1 MPQRDFS
8 FIIIVKDFV
17 KNEGRGMKKFYRNF
31 FLSAG
36 IVLALAY
43 VLFFNPATCVK
54 SEAVGPEV
62 AVGVD
67 VSKYQGGINWQQV
80 KGSGVRFAMIRVGTT
95 KKGLDE
101 QFINNINGA
110 NAAGVRTGIYIYS
123 YATTPE
129 AAAAEANQVLAWIA
143 PYTVTFPIAIDI
155 EDSCQKG
162 LNAAQLQ
169 AIADTFC
176 SIIYANGYEPMVY
189 ASKNWFMGRM
199 PSVSAP
205 KWIAQYNSSCDY
217 PGDYAMW
224 QSSSHGTY
232 AGIPTR
238 VDVNH
243 LYVDYFSRIV
253 PEGFSSYGDHVYYY
267 HNYRKQ
273 FGWINLSGQKF
284 FADTNGF
291 IQTGWFQDESGIYY
305 LDPAAGGLAKVGF
318 ADIDGAHFYFDE
330 NGVRRTG
337 LLNLG
342 GTVYYANADGQ
353 CQRGFVQLEDG
364 MHFFDDEYV
373 MHTGLTQVGDKLYC
387 FDANGVMQTGM
398 ITLETGKYMFAEDG
412 TAISGWYSNDKGQ
425 LFCFGADHK
434 ALTGLQT
441 VENAVYLFADDGVVF
456 TGWSGDVA
464 AKYYFGGDGKM
475 VKGWNT
481 IDGKNYYF
489 ADDGKMALGVVS
501 LKDGAYYL
509 DPTDGH
515 QTVGWVQL
523 PDGWRYFDGNNG
535 KMLASVTVPLE
546 NVNCTF
552 DKNGILADPAG
563 WTPGTPAPAPAEA
576 PAAAEP
582 TTVAAAPATAPANG
596 G

>member
-1 MPQRDFS
+1 MFKS
-8 FIIIVKDFV
+8 FK
-17 KNEGRGMKKFYRNF
+17 RF

-36 IVLALAY
+36 LLLGIAAA
-43 VLFFNPATCVK
+43 LFFLPAASVK
-54 SEAVGPEV
+54 SEAVGPKV
-62 AVGVD
+62 AVGID
-67 VSKYQGGINWQQV
+67 VSKYQGAINWQQV
-80 KGSGVRFAMIRVGTT
+80 KSQGIRFAMIRVGTT

-110 NAAGVRTGIYIYS
+110 NAAGIRTGIYIYS

-176 SIIYANGYEPMVY
+176 GIINSNGYEPMVY
-189 ASKNWFMGRM
+189 ASKNWFAGRM

-205 KWIAQYNSSCDY
+205 KWVAQYNTYCDY

-224 QSSSHGTY
+224 QSSSHGSY

-243 LYVDYFSRIV
+243 LYVDYFSMIV
-253 PEGFSSYGDHVYYY
+253 PEGFSSWGGHVYYY

-273 FGWINLSGQKF
+273 YGWINLGGQKYR
-284 FADTNGF
+284 ADENGY

-305 LDPAAGGLAKVGF
+305 LDPGEGGLAKVGF

-342 GTVYYANADGQ
+342 GTVYYAAEDGS

-364 MHFFDDEYV
+364 IRYFDEQYV
-373 MHTGLTQVGDKLYC
+373 MHTGLTQLGDKLYY
-387 FDANGVMQTGM
+387 FDGNGIMQTGM
-398 ITLETGKYMFAEDG
+398 HALETGKYMFGADG
-412 TAISGWYSNDKGQ
+412 IAVSGWYSNEQGQ
-425 LFCFGADHK
+425 MFYFGQGNA
-434 ALTGLQT
+434 AVVGLQT
-441 VENAVYLFADDGVVF
+441 IDKDVYLFADDGVMF

-464 AKYYFGGDGKM
+464 SRYYFGADGKM

-481 IDGKNYYF
+481 IDGANFYF
-489 ADDGKMALGVVS
+489 AEDGRMAVGLLG
-501 LKDGAYYL
+501 LKDGVYFL
-509 DPTDGH
+509 DTADGH

-523 PDGWRYFDGNNG
+523 PDGWRYFDATNG
-535 KMLASVTVPLE
+535 KMLSATTAVLD
-546 NVNCTF
+546 NVSCTF
-552 DKNGILADPAG
+552 DKNGILVDPAG
-563 WTPGTPAPAPAEA
+563 WTPGTPAPAPAAEA
-576 PAAAEP
+576 APEAAPEAAAATEAV
-582 TTVAAAPATAPANG
+582 TVVPAGN
-596 G
+596 

>member
-1 MPQRDFS
+1 
-8 FIIIVKDFV
+8 
-17 KNEGRGMKKFYRNF
+17 MKKSIKRF

-36 IVLALAY
+36 VVLGMALAL
-43 VLFFNPATCVK
+43 LLSPAATIK
-54 SEAVGPEV
+54 SEAVGAEV

-80 KGSGVRFAMIRVGTT
+80 KASGIRFAMIRVGTT

-110 NAAGVRTGIYIYS
+110 NAAGIRTGIYIYS

-143 PYTVTFPIAIDI
+143 PYTVTFPVAIDI
-155 EDSCQKG
+155 EDSSQKG

-176 SIIYANGYEPMVY
+176 NIISANGYEPMVY
-189 ASKNWFMGRM
+189 ASKNWFVGRM

-205 KWIAQYNSSCDY
+205 KWVAQYNSACDY

-224 QSSSHGTY
+224 QSSSHGSY

-243 LYVDYFSRIV
+243 LYVDYFSMIL
-253 PEGFSSYGDHVYYY
+253 PEGFSSWGGHVYYY

-273 FGWINLSGQKF
+273 FGWINLGGQKYH
-284 FADTNGF
+284 ADGNGY

-305 LDPAAGGLAKVGF
+305 LDPAEGGLAKVGF
-318 ADIDGAHFYFDE
+318 ADIEGSHFYFDE

-342 GTVYYANADGQ
+342 GPVYFANEEGA
-353 CQRGFVQLEDG
+353 CQRGFVQFEEGLRY
-364 MHFFDDEYV
+364 FNDDYV
-373 MHTGLTQVGDKLYC
+373 MCAGLTQIGDKLYY
-387 FDANGVMQTGM
+387 FDGNGIMQTGM
-398 ITLETGKYMFAEDG
+398 IAIETGKYMFGPDG
-412 TAISGWYSNDKGQ
+412 IAIAGWYSNEQGQ
-425 LFCFGADHK
+425 KFYFGPGNA
-434 ALTGLQT
+434 AVVGIQNI
-441 VENAVYLFADDGVVF
+441 ENATYLFGDDGVMF

-464 AKYYFGGDGKM
+464 ARYYFGADGKM
-475 VKGWNT
+475 VTGWNP
-481 IDGKNYYF
+481 IEGKNFYF
-489 ADDGKMALGVVS
+489 GADGKMALGVAQ
-501 LKDGAYYL
+501 LKDGVYYL
-509 DPTDGH
+509 DPADGH
-515 QTVGWVQL
+515 QVVGWVQL
-523 PDGWRYFDGNNG
+523 PDGWRYFDTNNG
-535 KMLASVTVPLE
+535 KMLANVTVPLE

-552 DKNGILADPAG
+552 DKNGILVDPAG
-563 WTPGTPAPAPAEA
+563 WTPGTPLPEPAPEAEAAAPAPA
-576 PAAAEP
+576 
-582 TTVAAAPATAPANG
+582 G

>member
-1 MPQRDFS
+1 
-8 FIIIVKDFV
+8 
-17 KNEGRGMKKFYRNF
+17 MKKGIKSIL
-31 FLSAG
+31 LSAG
-36 IVLALAY
+36 AALALSAA
-43 VLFFNPATCVK
+43 LFLSPAASVK

-62 AVGVD
+62 AVGID

-80 KGSGVRFAMIRVGTT
+80 RASGVRFAMIRVGTT

-110 NAAGVRTGIYIYS
+110 NAAGVRSGIYIYS

-155 EDSCQKG
+155 EDSSQKG

-176 SIIYANGYEPMVY
+176 SIISANGYEPMVY
-189 ASKNWFMGRM
+189 ASRNWFLNRM

-205 KWIAQYNSSCDY
+205 KWIAQYNSFCEYS
-217 PGDYAMW
+217 GEYAMW

-232 AGIPTR
+232 GGIATR

-253 PEGFSSYGDHVYYY
+253 PEGFSSYDGHVFYY

-273 FGWINLSGQKF
+273 FGWINLSGQKYH
-284 FADTNGF
+284 ADGNGF

-305 LDPAAGGLAKVGF
+305 LDPEAGGLAKTGF
-318 ADIDGAHFYFDE
+318 ADIDGVHYYFDE

-342 GTVYYANADGQ
+342 GPVYFANEEGA
-353 CQRGFVQLEDG
+353 CQRGFVQFEEGLRY
-364 MHFFDDEYV
+364 FNDEYV
-373 MHTGLTQVGDKLYC
+373 MCTGLTQLGDKLYY
-387 FDANGVMQTGM
+387 FDANGIMQTGM
-398 ITLETGKYMFAEDG
+398 IALETGKYMFGPDG
-412 TAISGWYSNDKGQ
+412 IAISGWYSNEQGQ
-425 LFCFGADHK
+425 KFYFGPGNA
-434 ALTGLQT
+434 ALVGLQT
-441 VENAVYLFADDGVVF
+441 VENAVYLFGGDGVVF
-456 TGWSGDVA
+456 TGWSGDVTA
-464 AKYYFGGDGKM
+464 RYYFGPDGKM
-475 VKGWNT
+475 VTGWNA
-481 IDGKNYYF
+481 IEGKNFYF
-489 ADDGKMALGVVS
+489 AADGKMVLGVAQ
-501 LKDGAYYL
+501 LPDGVYYL
-509 DPTDGH
+509 DPADGH
-515 QTVGWVQL
+515 QVVGWVQL
-523 PDGWRYFDGNNG
+523 PDGWRFFDGNNG
-535 KMLASVTVPLE
+535 KMLVNVTVPLD

-552 DKNGILADPAG
+552 DKNGILVDPAG
-563 WTPGTPAPAPAEA
+563 WTPGTPLPAPAA
-576 PAAAEP
+576 DPAAA
-582 TTVAAAPATAPANG
+582 APANG

>member
-1 MPQRDFS
+1 
-8 FIIIVKDFV
+8 
-17 KNEGRGMKKFYRNF
+17 MKKRIKSFLF
-31 FLSAG
+31 SAGAAMALAAALFLS
-36 IVLALAY
+36 
-43 VLFFNPATCVK
+43 PATNVK
-54 SEAVGPEV
+54 SQAVGPEV
-62 AVGVD
+62 AVGID

-80 KGSGVRFAMIRVGTT
+80 RASGVKFAMIRVGTT

-155 EDSCQKG
+155 EDSSQKG

-176 SIIYANGYEPMVY
+176 GIISANGYEPMVY
-189 ASKNWFMGRM
+189 ASRNWFLNRM
-199 PSVSAP
+199 PNVSAP
-205 KWIAQYNSSCDY
+205 KWIAQYNSFCEY

-243 LYVDYFSRIV
+243 LYVDYFSRMIA
-253 PEGFSSYGDHVYYY
+253 EGFNSWGGHVYYY

-273 FGWINLSGQKF
+273 FGWINLSGQKYH
-284 FADTNGF
+284 ADGNGF

-305 LDPAAGGLAKVGF
+305 LDPNAGGLAKVGF
-318 ADIDGAHFYFDE
+318 ADIDGVRFYFDE

-342 GTVYYANADGQ
+342 GPVYYANEEGA
-353 CQRGFVQLEDG
+353 CQRGFVQFQEGLRY
-364 MHFFDDEYV
+364 FNDEYV
-373 MHTGLTQVGDKLYC
+373 MCTGLTQIGDKLYY
-387 FDANGVMQTGM
+387 FDANGIMQTGM
-398 ITLETGKYMFAEDG
+398 IALETGKYMFGPDG
-412 TAISGWYSNDKGQ
+412 IAISGWYTNEQGQ
-425 LFCFGADHK
+425 KFYFGPGNA
-434 ALTGLQT
+434 AMVGLQT
-441 VENAVYLFADDGVVF
+441 VENAVYLFGADGVVF
-456 TGWSGDVA
+456 TGWSGEVA
-464 AKYYFGGDGKM
+464 SRYYFGPDGKM
-475 VKGWNT
+475 VTGWNT
-481 IDGKNYYF
+481 IEGKNFYF
-489 ADDGKMALGVVS
+489 AADGKMVLGVAQ
-501 LKDGAYYL
+501 LPDGVYYL
-509 DPTDGH
+509 DPADGH
-515 QTVGWVQL
+515 QVVGWVQL
-523 PDGWRYFDGNNG
+523 PDGWRFFDGNNG
-535 KMLASVTVPLE
+535 KMLVNVTVPLD

-552 DKNGILADPAG
+552 DKNGILVDPAG
-563 WTPGTPAPAPAEA
+563 WTPGTPLPAPAPAA
-576 PAAAEP
+576 DPAAA
-582 TTVAAAPATAPANG
+582 ATANG